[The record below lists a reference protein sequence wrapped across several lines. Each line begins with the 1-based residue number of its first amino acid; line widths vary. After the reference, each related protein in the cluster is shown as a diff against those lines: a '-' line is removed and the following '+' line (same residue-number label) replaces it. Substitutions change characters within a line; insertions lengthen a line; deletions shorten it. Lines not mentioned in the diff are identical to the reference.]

1 MRRDTPYLS
10 VFSPN
15 TGQRVPEKTPYLDNF
30 HAVTLT
36 LLKPLNDTNNLVIKT
51 DYDTKISEIEKK
63 ITNHDHSILLLKNLI
78 G

>member
-15 TGQRVPEKTPYLDNF
+15 AGKRGPEKTPYLHTF

>member
-15 TGQRVPEKTPYLDNF
+15 AGQREPEKTPYLDTF

-51 DYDTKISEIEKK
+51 DYDTKIGEIEKK